1 MKKPISDL
9 VDELSITNIKIYFL
23 EEKVANNIHTK
34 EEAKKIQELNKYRSQ
49 LKNALSEEFNQPG
62 IIKTYGS

>member
-1 MKKPISDL
+1 MKKTIADL

-23 EEKVANNIHTK
+23 EERVALNTHTK
-34 EEAKKIQELNKYRSQ
+34 EEAKKIQDLNRYRSQ